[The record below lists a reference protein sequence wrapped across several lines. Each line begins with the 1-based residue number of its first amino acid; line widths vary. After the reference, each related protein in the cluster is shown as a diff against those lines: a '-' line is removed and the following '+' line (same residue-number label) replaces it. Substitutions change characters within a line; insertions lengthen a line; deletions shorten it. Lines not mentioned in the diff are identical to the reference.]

1 MEMILILN
9 VNFSAVRARELCQ
22 NASKLA
28 KANADALSQSCNESK
43 VENVA
48 NVDTTGANT
57 SGTGVATLK
66 LSGQNRKASVMP
78 PKAQK
83 SQQQQQQTVVSPQV
97 ITSTIYIPRKLD
109 IKCNLER
116 FDNDE
121 EFYSCVMPDELL
133 VELLAERF
141 QV

>member
-1 MEMILILN
+1 
-9 VNFSAVRARELCQ
+9 
-22 NASKLA
+22 
-28 KANADALSQSCNESK
+28 
-43 VENVA
+43 
-48 NVDTTGANT
+48 
-57 SGTGVATLK
+57 
-66 LSGQNRKASVMP
+66 MP

>member
-1 MEMILILN
+1 
-9 VNFSAVRARELCQ
+9 
-22 NASKLA
+22 
-28 KANADALSQSCNESK
+28 
-43 VENVA
+43 
-48 NVDTTGANT
+48 
-57 SGTGVATLK
+57 
-66 LSGQNRKASVMP
+66 MP
-78 PKAQK
+78 PKSHK
-83 SQQQQQQTVVSPQV
+83 SQQQQQQRVISPQV
-97 ITSTIYIPRKLD
+97 ITSTSYISKKLD

>member
-1 MEMILILN
+1 
-9 VNFSAVRARELCQ
+9 
-22 NASKLA
+22 
-28 KANADALSQSCNESK
+28 
-43 VENVA
+43 
-48 NVDTTGANT
+48 
-57 SGTGVATLK
+57 
-66 LSGQNRKASVMP
+66 MP

-83 SQQQQQQTVVSPQV
+83 SQQQQQQTVISPQV

>member
-1 MEMILILN
+1 
-9 VNFSAVRARELCQ
+9 
-22 NASKLA
+22 
-28 KANADALSQSCNESK
+28 
-43 VENVA
+43 
-48 NVDTTGANT
+48 
-57 SGTGVATLK
+57 
-66 LSGQNRKASVMP
+66 MP

-83 SQQQQQQTVVSPQV
+83 SQQQQQQTLISPQV